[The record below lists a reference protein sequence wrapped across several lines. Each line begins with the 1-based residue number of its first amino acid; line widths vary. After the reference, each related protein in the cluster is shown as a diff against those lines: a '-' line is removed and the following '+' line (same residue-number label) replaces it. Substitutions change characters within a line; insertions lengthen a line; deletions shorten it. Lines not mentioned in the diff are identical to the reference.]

1 MSGFDGGWFVFSDG
15 TNINLYNMYLYDAA
29 GTKSIQKVNNITQ
42 GQAEEILDSDI
53 AKREKILNEVFK
65 KKGIEKMINQQFY
78 DALFLLTYQNGTD
91 YLTNGGDLSDFL
103 EKSNFD
109 INNEQEIKEQ
119 FGEFTNGLQQGTMR
133 RRADELDIIFNNDYD
148 RDDDETRY
156 GDIWRKKTYPNVKMP
171 GY

>member
-78 DALFLLTYQNGTD
+78 DALFLLTY
-91 YLTNGGDLSDFL
+91 
-103 EKSNFD
+103 
-109 INNEQEIKEQ
+109 
-119 FGEFTNGLQQGTMR
+119 
-133 RRADELDIIFNNDYD
+133 
-148 RDDDETRY
+148 
-156 GDIWRKKTYPNVKMP
+156 PNVKTP